1 MVHVSLPEFADL
13 LRSRGTALGGGAGQD
28 GGPACT
34 LVETPTL
41 DELDSSLR
49 VDLGALAGSAVV
61 SRSGS
66 ETVALLSG
74 ILGRVALVSCSGSSR
89 GRMRGSIGS

>member
-1 MVHVSLPEFADL
+1 MGDL
-13 LRSRGTALGGGAGQD
+13 LRSLGSTLGGGAGQD

-41 DELDSSLR
+41 DELDGSPR
-49 VDLGALAGSAVV
+49 ADLGALAGSAVV

-66 ETVALLSG
+66 EIVALLNG
-74 ILGRVALVSCSGSSR
+74 TLGRVALVSCSGSSLAR
-89 GRMRGSIGS
+89 TRGSIGS